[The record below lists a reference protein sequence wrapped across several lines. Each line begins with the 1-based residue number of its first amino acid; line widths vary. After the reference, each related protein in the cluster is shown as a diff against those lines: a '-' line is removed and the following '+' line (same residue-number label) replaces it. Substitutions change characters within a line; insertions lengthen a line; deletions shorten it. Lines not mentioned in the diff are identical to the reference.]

1 MAESEHQSSLALR
14 VLCTISKSKVR
25 RRESVRD
32 VTYHVVRH
40 VSLSDRG
47 AGLHGALCACVTSE
61 GAPKTNVK
69 REVWGGESKQ
79 RGTQQTRQA
88 VVNSGLTAQSHG
100 NSGQFKNG
108 KTNVIQNYIVI
119 VY

>member
-1 MAESEHQSSLALR
+1 MAESEHQSSPALR

-69 REVWGGESKQ
+69 RGERGCMDSKQ

-100 NSGQFKNG
+100 SSGQFKNG
-108 KTNVIQNYIVI
+108 KTNVI
-119 VY
+119 